1 MWQAWPSCRRGV
13 GWWPSRCGYVAALP
27 SSRAPMDRMERS
39 QSSVILQL
47 RLSRF
52 NPRVPGREAPLG
64 VVQGTAQFHHQ
75 IADVLLPQAD
85 PVCDEATALHM
96 AVDMRDPSP
105 ATVPCLGG
113 QCLL

>member
-1 MWQAWPSCRRGV
+1 MAGICGRR
-13 GWWPSRCGYVAALP
+13 
-27 SSRAPMDRMERS
+27 
-39 QSSVILQL
+39 L

-85 PVCDEATALHM
+85 PVCDEATALHT
-96 AVDMRDPSP
+96 AVDMRDLSP
-105 ATVPCLGG
+105 VDGAVPGRVVSWSA
-113 QCLL
+113 